1 MNYDTQVKAYKF
13 VAYSALTF
21 SLASVLAAFITLP
34 LMYNYV
40 SHVRRQ
46 MGHEMVLC
54 QVKPK
59 KKNRCLAIA
68 NSFNAKSVL

>member
-1 MNYDTQVKAYKF
+1 MIYASSQFYFLLFSASKMNYDTQVKAYKF

-21 SLASVLAAFITLP
+21 SLASVLAVFITLP

-46 MGHEMVLC
+46 LNHEMIFC
-54 QVKPK
+54 Q
-59 KKNRCLAIA
+59 
-68 NSFNAKSVL
+68 AKHL

>member
-21 SLASVLAAFITLP
+21 SLASVLAVFVTLP

-46 MGHEMVLC
+46 LNNEMLLC
-54 QVKPK
+54 QV
-59 KKNRCLAIA
+59 NT
-68 NSFNAKSVL
+68 

>member
-21 SLASVLAAFITLP
+21 SLASVIAAFITLP

-46 MGHEMVLC
+46 LGQEMVQC
-54 QVKPK
+54 QVS
-59 KKNRCLAIA
+59 A
-68 NSFNAKSVL
+68 